1 MKKMRIKVNIN
12 IKVGRLVKYFVISD
26 FFLLAGWGLIDPVF
40 SVFIIQRVVGGTLLT
55 VGIAAAIYWITRSVL
70 QIPIAKYLDSTPGE
84 HADFVALVG
93 GLLLVG
99 ISAIAMCWVT
109 QVWELYA
116 IHAVHAIAF
125 ALYYASWPTI
135 YSRHLD
141 KDAISLDWSLDSS
154 VAGIGAG
161 VAGFLGGVIAG
172 TLGYNVVFVAAGIM
186 AFIAAFVLLAVPDLI
201 LPKPT
206 TPVRAAISTAE
217 TTAER
222 KPGDTVA

>member
-1 MKKMRIKVNIN
+1 
-12 IKVGRLVKYFVISD
+12 VISD
-26 FFLLAGWGLIDPVF
+26 IFLLAGWGLIDPVF
-40 SVFIIQRVVGGTLLT
+40 SVFIIQRVVGGSLT
-55 VGIAAAIYWITRSVL
+55 VIGIAAAIYWIIRSVA
-70 QIPIAKYLDSTPGE
+70 QIPIANMLDRIPGE
-84 HADFVALVG
+84 HDDFMALVG

-99 ISAIAMCWVT
+99 VSAIAMCWVT
-109 QVWELYA
+109 RVWELYLVHA
-116 IHAVHAIAF
+116 IQAIAF
-125 ALYYASWPTI
+125 AFYYAAWPTI

-161 VAGFLGGVIAG
+161 VAGFLGGVIAE
-172 TLGYNVVFVAAGIM
+172 TLGYDVVFIGAGVM

-206 TPVRAAISTAE
+206 TSTRAAVSAAETAE
-217 TTAER
+217 ER

>member
-1 MKKMRIKVNIN
+1 MRIKLNVK
-12 IKVGRLVKYFVISD
+12 IKVGRLVKYFIISD

-40 SVFIIQRVVGGTLLT
+40 SVFIVQRVIGGTLTT
-55 VGIAAAIYWITRSVL
+55 VGIAAAMYWVLRSVL
-70 QIPIAKYLDSTPGE
+70 QVPIAGYLDRTPGE
-84 HADFVALVG
+84 HDDFMALIG

-116 IHAVHAIAF
+116 IHAIHAIAF

-135 YSRHLD
+135 FSRHLD
-141 KDAISLDWSLDSS
+141 KDNIALDWSLDSS
-154 VAGIGAG
+154 VAGIAAG
-161 VAGFLGGVIAG
+161 VTGFLGGVIAG
-172 TLGYNVVFVAAGIM
+172 TLGYNIVFVAAGIL
-186 AFIAAFVLLAVPDLI
+186 AFAAAFVLIAVPDLI

-206 TPVRAAISTAE
+206 TSTKAAIAAAE
-217 TTAER
+217 EATEL

>member
-1 MKKMRIKVNIN
+1 MRIKVNIN

-26 FFLLAGWGLIDPVF
+26 FFLLAGWGLIDPVL
-40 SVFIIQRVVGGTLLT
+40 SVFIIQRVVGGTLMT
-55 VGIAAAIYWITRSVL
+55 IGIAAAIYWIIRSVA
-70 QIPIAKYLDSTPGE
+70 QIPIANMLDRIPGE
-84 HADFVALVG
+84 RDDFMALVG

-99 ISAIAMCWVT
+99 VSAIAMCWVT
-109 QVWELYA
+109 RIWELYLVHA
-116 IHAVHAIAF
+116 IQAIAF
-125 ALYYASWPTI
+125 AFYYAAWPTI

-154 VAGIGAG
+154 VSGVGAG

-172 TLGYNVVFVAAGIM
+172 TLGYDVVFVGAGIM

-206 TPVRAAISTAE
+206 TSTRAAVSAAETAE
-217 TTAER
+217 ER

>member
-1 MKKMRIKVNIN
+1 MRIKVNIN
-12 IKVGRLVKYFVISD
+12 VKVGRVVKYFVISD

-40 SVFIIQRVVGGTLLT
+40 SVFIIQRVVGGSLM
-55 VGIAAAIYWITRSVL
+55 VIGIAAAIYWIVRSVA
-70 QIPIAKYLDSTPGE
+70 QIPIANYLDSTPGE
-84 HADFVALVG
+84 HDDFMALVG
-93 GLLLVG
+93 GLMLVG

-109 QVWELYA
+109 TVWELYL
-116 IHAVHAIAF
+116 IHAVQAIAF
-125 ALYYASWPTI
+125 AFYYASWPTI

-141 KDAISLDWSLDSS
+141 KNAISLDWSLDSS
-154 VAGIGAG
+154 VSGIGAG

-172 TLGYNVVFVAAGIM
+172 TLGYDVVFVGAGIM

-206 TPVRAAISTAE
+206 TPVAAAISAAE
-217 TTAER
+217 TAAER

>member
-1 MKKMRIKVNIN
+1 MRIKVNVN
-12 IKVGRLVKYFVISD
+12 VKVGRIVKYFVISD

-40 SVFIIQRVVGGTLLT
+40 SVFIIQKVVGGTLMT
-55 VGIAAAIYWITRSVL
+55 VGVAAAIYWILRSVL
-70 QIPIAKYLDSTPGE
+70 QIPIANYLDRTPGE
-84 HADFVALVG
+84 HDDFLALVG

-99 ISAIAMCWVT
+99 ISAIAMTWVT
-109 QVWELYA
+109 QVWELYLIHA
-116 IHAVHAIAF
+116 IHAVAF

-141 KDAISLDWSLDSS
+141 KDSISLDWSLDSS

-161 VAGFLGGVIAG
+161 ITGFLGGVIAG
-172 TLGYNVVFVAAGIM
+172 TLGYNVVFVGAGIM

-206 TPVRAAISTAE
+206 TSLRGAVNVAE
-217 TTAER
+217 ATTDR
-222 KPGDTVA
+222 KPGDMVA